1 MMDQSPSLRI
11 HKGVRFPYPFWFYPL
26 RIVWVLVWATVWK
39 VCWKRF
45 PFGRLLI
52 LRIFGAAVD
61 LRAEISGSAKIQF
74 PWLVKAGSHIAIGPR
89 VTLYNLD
96 GIEIGNQV
104 IISQDAYLC
113 GGTHDYTLPTI
124 PLVKKK
130 IKIGRGAWIAAGAY
144 IGPGVTIGEGAV
156 VGARAVVVKDVEPWT
171 VVAGN
176 PARVLKTRII
186 QN

>member
-1 MMDQSPSLRI
+1 M
-11 HKGVRFPYPFWFYPL
+11 
-26 RIVWVLVWATVWK
+26 WVLVWATVWK